1 MAKVLVVE
9 DDPDSLEVVTR
20 TLERA
25 GHVTVSA
32 ANGWEGLLALDAHHV
47 DVIVLDLM
55 MPGMNGSAFLRIIR
69 NDQRRKSLPVVILT
83 ALNSGEALRT
93 VSELSVQ
100 EWLLKA
106 DYTSQQLT
114 SAVER
119 LSAPAPAAERPSQQ
133 WQNVRWSQQN

>member
-9 DDPDSLEVVTR
+9 DDPDSLEIVTR

-25 GHVTVSA
+25 GHAAVSA
-32 ANGWEGLLALDAHHV
+32 ANGWEGLLALDAHHI

-55 MPGMNGSAFLRIIR
+55 MPGLNGSAFLRIIR
-69 NDQRRKSLPVVILT
+69 NDQRRRALPVIILT
-83 ALNSGEALRT
+83 ALNSGDTLRT
-93 VSELSVQ
+93 VGELGVQ

-114 SAVER
+114 NAVDR
-119 LSAPAPAAERPSQQ
+119 LAHPMPQRPSEQ
-133 WQNVRWSQQN
+133 WQNVRWSEQN